1 VWWVW
6 VLGAL
11 VAWVIVASLAALV
24 IGAMVRL
31 ADQRVGITD
40 DAVPAAAPA
49 VVRTPVFARRRVP
62 VPPVGIALAGIGA
75 ALMAGGYAIR
85 LSGATGPSAQLMSMD
100 APYSVPRLFV
110 ATMFAAAAMAAVAG
124 AGRIPG
130 RRTWWLAIGA
140 VAAGIAVVKA
150 GSTVHVV
157 ALRSLDRVV
166 TPVGGLV
173 VSGLIAAAVIGGLF
187 FLSRTE
193 RRDRQRLLFVLGLY
207 GVAAVGL
214 SAVSSALS
222 VAYGAASRW
231 AAAATFI
238 EETVEAMTGVAFL
251 VGVLVG
257 VAPRLVLPAAWA
269 LRRAADPH
277 TLDLPE
283 AAPDRTAL
291 PGGLR

>member
-1 VWWVW
+1 
-6 VLGAL
+6 
-11 VAWVIVASLAALV
+11 VAWVVVAFLAALV
-24 IGAMVRL
+24 MGAMIKL
-31 ADQRVGITD
+31 ADRRIGMTD
-40 DAVPAAAPA
+40 DPTPAAAA
-49 VVRTPVFARRRVP
+49 SVVRTAVVARRRVP
-62 VPPVGIALAGIGA
+62 VPPIGVALAGIGA
-75 ALMAGGYAIR
+75 ALMAGGYAVR
-85 LSGATGPSAQLMSMD
+85 LTGASGPSAQLLSMD
-100 APYSVPRLFV
+100 APFSVPRMFV
-110 ATMFAAAAMAAVAG
+110 ATMFAAAAVAAVAG

-140 VAAGIAVVKA
+140 VAAGIAAVKA

-157 ALRSLDRVV
+157 ALRGLDRVL

-173 VSGLIAAAVIGGLF
+173 ASGLLAAAVVGALW

-193 RRDRQRLLFVLGLY
+193 RRDRQRLLVVLGLY

-214 SAVSSALS
+214 SAVSSTLS

-231 AAAATFI
+231 ATAATFI
-238 EETVEAMTGVAFL
+238 EETAEAMTGVAFL

-257 VAPRLVLPAAWA
+257 VAPRLVLPAEWA

-283 AAPDRTAL
+283 VAPGRTTL
-291 PGGLR
+291 PEGLR

>member
-1 VWWVW
+1 
-6 VLGAL
+6 
-11 VAWVIVASLAALV
+11 
-24 IGAMVRL
+24 
-31 ADQRVGITD
+31 
-40 DAVPAAAPA
+40 
-49 VVRTPVFARRRVP
+49 
-62 VPPVGIALAGIGA
+62 
-75 ALMAGGYAIR
+75 MAGGYAVR
-85 LSGATGPSAQLMSMD
+85 LSGASGPYAELMSMD
-100 APYSVPRLFV
+100 APYSVPRMFV

-150 GSTVHVV
+150 GSTVHVL
-157 ALRSLDRVV
+157 ALRGVESAI
-166 TPVGGLV
+166 TPLGGLIA
-173 VSGLIAAAVIGGLF
+173 SGLMAAAVIGVLW
-187 FLSRTE
+187 FLSRSE

-207 GVAAVGL
+207 GIAAVGL

-238 EETVEAMTGVAFL
+238 EETAEAMAGVAFL

-257 VAPRLVLPAAWA
+257 VAPRLVLPADWA

-283 AAPDRTAL
+283 PSPGRVPDV
-291 PGGLR
+291 GLR